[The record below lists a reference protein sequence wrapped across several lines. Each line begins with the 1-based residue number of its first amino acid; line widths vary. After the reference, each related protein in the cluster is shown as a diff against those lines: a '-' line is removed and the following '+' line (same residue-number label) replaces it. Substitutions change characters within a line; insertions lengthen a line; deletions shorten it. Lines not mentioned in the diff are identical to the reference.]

1 MMKGVSHEALE
12 RVARLYHTNT
22 EAAAALG
29 MTMRGF
35 GRACRAQGIETPYVR
50 KRRMRCSLGL
60 RPAEALKSE

>member
-1 MMKGVSHEALE
+1 MKRVSPEALE
-12 RVARLYHTNT
+12 RVARLYHTNA

-50 KRRMRCSLGL
+50 KRMRCSLGV
-60 RPAEALKSE
+60 RPAGDLHSE